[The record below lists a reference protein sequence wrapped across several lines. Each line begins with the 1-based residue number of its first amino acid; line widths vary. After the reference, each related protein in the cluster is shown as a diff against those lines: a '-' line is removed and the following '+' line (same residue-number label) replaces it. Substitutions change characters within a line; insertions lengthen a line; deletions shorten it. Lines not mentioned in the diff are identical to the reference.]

1 MFAVL
6 SQLDSKVGGRCEN
19 SEPAGAHRSP
29 VPAQ

>member
-6 SQLDSKVGGRCEN
+6 SQLDSKVGGRCE
-19 SEPAGAHRSP
+19 SREPAWARRSP